1 MNYLL
6 TTFLLIATLGISNI
20 TAAAKVDESYPLDS
34 YVPNLAIKADL
45 FYTYPTTIKE
55 E

>member
-6 TTFLLIATLGISNI
+6 TFLLITLGISNI
-20 TAAAKVDESYPLDS
+20 TATKVDEYPLDS